1 MIFGLLKLIAC
12 NGDLGGAGGVD
23 QGPAGL
29 QGRLHPPDADGDGVG
44 ARREIR
50 TCGVDG
56 KAAGV
61 KAELGIPEGD
71 LGPQIRLGLLHLA
84 GDGLEVGVVHL
95 RQDLHLVEA
104 QGAQLGDAHLA
115 GTIRQGE
122 GRRRHQIAELGGQG
136 GGRRGQHL
144 RIGLGAIALQGG
156 SQGQGFGQL
165 EQGGLASGS
174 RQASRSGG
182 GSLGGSGHRNGKAGR
197 HRQGGDQGREAP
209 QDGSGKV
216 WGA

>member
-1 MIFGLLKLIAC
+1 MT
-12 NGDLGGAGGVD
+12 
-23 QGPAGL
+23 
-29 QGRLHPPDADGDGVG
+29 G
-44 ARREIR
+44 AREAVAELS
-50 TCGVDG
+50 TCCVDG

-61 KAELGIPEGD
+61 EAELGIPKGN

-84 GDGLEVGVVHL
+84 GDGLEVWVVHL

-104 QGAQLGDAHLA
+104 EGSQLGDAHLA
-115 GTIRQGE
+115 GTVRQGQ
-122 GRRRHQIAELGGQG
+122 GRRRDQIPQLRGQG

-165 EQGGLASGS
+165 EQGGLASRS

-182 GSLGGSGHRNGKAGR
+182 GGLGGSGHLSGKAGR
-197 HRQGGDQGREAP
+197 HRQGGEQGREAP
-209 QDGSGKV
+209 QDGSGEV